1 MARIV
6 IHTAKRPHRHVTD
19 KGEEVWI
26 CMCGL
31 SDTYPICSG
40 KHRLVAR
47 EKDDEIHLYDQ
58 HGNQIAVVSD
68 HAMLKALEGV
78 RRV

>member
-1 MARIV
+1 MARII
-6 IHTAKRPHRHVTD
+6 IHTAKRPYRYTTQ
-19 KGEEVWI
+19 KGEDVWI

-40 KHRLVAR
+40 KHKICAA
-47 EKDDEIHLYDQ
+47 EKEEILAYDQ
-58 HGNQIAVVSD
+58 DANKIEINLPAEILQKI
-68 HAMLKALEGV
+68 

>member
-6 IHTAKRPHRHVTD
+6 IHTAKRPYRYTTQS
-19 KGEEVWI
+19 GENVWI

-31 SDTYPICSG
+31 SETYPICSG
-40 KHRLVAR
+40 KHRICAA
-47 EKDDEIHLYDQ
+47 EKEDEIIAYDQ
-58 HGNQIAVVSD
+58 DANKIEIKLPTEILQK
-68 HAMLKALEGV
+68 L